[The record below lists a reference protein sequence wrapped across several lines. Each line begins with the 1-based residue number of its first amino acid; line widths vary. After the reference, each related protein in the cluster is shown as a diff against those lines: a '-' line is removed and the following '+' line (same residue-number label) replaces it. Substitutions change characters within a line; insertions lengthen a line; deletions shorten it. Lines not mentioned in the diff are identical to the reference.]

1 MTDAEL
7 AARIPAEA
15 TTVKQ
20 LIESGLLIE
29 LNMCEAS
36 LRNRLNRMAAAG
48 IIKRVKMPKARRP
61 VHGKQFGQTQPTWGY
76 KNDRTY

>member
-1 MTDAEL
+1 MTDLEL
-7 AARIPAEA
+7 AARIPATA

-36 LRNRLNRMAAAG
+36 LRNWLNRMAAAG
-48 IIKRVKMPKARRP
+48 IIKRVKMTKARGQ

-76 KNDRTY
+76 KNDRT

>member
-1 MTDAEL
+1 MTDIEL

-48 IIKRVKMPKARRP
+48 IIKRVKMPKTRGP

>member
-1 MTDAEL
+1 MTDIEL
-7 AARIPAEA
+7 AARIPETA

-36 LRNRLNRMAAAG
+36 LRNRLNRMATAG
-48 IIKRVKMPKARRP
+48 LIKRVKMPKARRP
-61 VHGKQFGQTQPTWGY
+61 VHGRQFGQTQPTWGY
-76 KNDRTY
+76 KNGK

>member
-1 MTDAEL
+1 MTDLEL

-20 LIESGLLIE
+20 LVDSGLLIE

-48 IIKRVKMPKARRP
+48 IIKRVKMSKARRP

-76 KNDRTY
+76 KNADRA